1 MRYGFIPSQAQE
13 SIWNSFIFKYG
24 FMPKRFSY
32 AKGISIISM
41 LNEESIRLLKKISKN
56 NKIEHNYL
64 GKDLVLV
71 ENYCFEARIDLIFIL
86 IY

>member
-41 LNEESIRLLKKISKN
+41 LNEESIQLLNKN
-56 NKIEHNYL
+56 NKIVHNNL

-71 ENYCFEARIDLIFIL
+71 ENYCFKYHLDD
-86 IY
+86 